1 MKNQNAA
8 TDRISAY
15 LNNALP
21 SKEGI
26 FQFPREKRLAFERF
40 HFPTL
45 PPAYGGK
52 QADLP
57 EILCGR
63 LATGCPQLF
72 PDPLA
77 LFPRRLPQSCRSG
90 LPWPVGKA
98 P

>member
-1 MKNQNAA
+1 MENQNAA
-8 TDRISAY
+8 ADCIGGY

-21 SKEGI
+21 LKEGI
-26 FQFPREKRLAFERF
+26 FQFPREKGFAFERF

-52 QADLP
+52 QADLRG
-57 EILCGR
+57 ILCGR
-63 LATGCPQLF
+63 LATVCLQLF

-90 LPWPVGKA
+90 LP
-98 P
+98 